1 MQKYLTGKYKAIDK
15 NMRNKILILDDDED
29 ILYFCSVVF
38 ENLGFDVVSSPH
50 SKDIIDQVE
59 QADPNIILID
69 NWIPGLGGIKA
80 TQILKEAQHLKQIP
94 VILFSAN
101 SNLPALAEEAGAD
114 SYLKKPF
121 DLDEL
126 ESLALSLLKK

>member
-1 MQKYLTGKYKAIDK
+1 MQ
-15 NMRNKILILDDDED
+15 NKILILDDDED

-38 ENLGFDVVSSPH
+38 EGLNFEVISSPH
-50 SKDIIDQVE
+50 SKDIIEQVK
-59 QADPNIILID
+59 QCQPNIILID
-69 NWIPGLGGIKA
+69 NWIPGLGGVKA
-80 TQILKEAQHLKQIP
+80 TQTLKSNPALNDIP

-126 ESLALSLLKK
+126 ESLALSLLQKKA

>member
-1 MQKYLTGKYKAIDK
+1 MQ
-15 NMRNKILILDDDED
+15 NKILILDDDED

-38 ENLGFDVVSSPH
+38 EGLNFEVISSPH
-50 SKDIIDQVE
+50 SKDIIEQVE
-59 QADPNIILID
+59 QCQPNIILID
-69 NWIPGLGGIKA
+69 NWIPGLGGVKA
-80 TQILKEAQHLKQIP
+80 TQTLKSNPALNDIP

-126 ESLALSLLKK
+126 ESLALSLLQKKA

>member
-1 MQKYLTGKYKAIDK
+1 
-15 NMRNKILILDDDED
+15 MRNKILILDDDED

-38 ENLGFDVVSSPH
+38 ENLDFEVVSSPH
-50 SKDIIDQVE
+50 SKDILEQVE
-59 QADPNIILID
+59 NAMPDIILID
-69 NWIPGLGGIKA
+69 NWIPGLGGVKA
-80 TQILKEAQHLKQIP
+80 TQTLKSTPSLSEIP

-101 SNLPALAEEAGAD
+101 SNLPTLAEEAGAD

-126 ESLALSLLKK
+126 ENLALSLLRNKA

>member
-1 MQKYLTGKYKAIDK
+1 
-15 NMRNKILILDDDED
+15 MRNKILILDDDED

-38 ENLGFDVVSSPH
+38 ENLDFDVVSSPH
-50 SKDIIDQVE
+50 SDDIITQVE
-59 QADPNIILID
+59 QAQPNIILID
-69 NWIPGLGGIKA
+69 NWIPGLGGVKA
-80 TQILKEAQHLKQIP
+80 IQELKKREHLNKIP

-101 SNLPALAEEAGAD
+101 SNLAVLAEEAGAD

-126 ESLALSLLKK
+126 EKLALSLLKG

>member
-1 MQKYLTGKYKAIDK
+1 
-15 NMRNKILILDDDED
+15 MRHKILILDDDED

-38 ENLGFDVVSSPH
+38 ENLDFEVVSSPH
-50 SKDIIDQVE
+50 SKDIVEQVE
-59 QADPNIILID
+59 QAKPDIILID
-69 NWIPGLGGIKA
+69 NWIPGLGGVKA
-80 TQILKEAQHLKQIP
+80 TQTLKSTPNLNDIP

-101 SNLPALAEEAGAD
+101 SNLPALADEAGAD

-126 ESLALSLLKK
+126 EGLALSLLRK

>member
-1 MQKYLTGKYKAIDK
+1 MKRT
-15 NMRNKILILDDDED
+15 ILILDDDED

-38 ENLGFDVVSSPH
+38 ENLDFTVISSSH
-50 SKDIIDQVE
+50 SKDIIAQVK
-59 QADPNIILID
+59 QANPDIILID
-69 NWIPGLGGIKA
+69 NWIPGLGGVKA
-80 TQILKEAQHLKQIP
+80 TQELKANEELRNIP

-114 SYLKKPF
+114 GYLKKPF

-126 ESLALSLLKK
+126 ESTALKMLKD

>member
-1 MQKYLTGKYKAIDK
+1 
-15 NMRNKILILDDDED
+15 MRNKILILDDDED

-59 QADPNIILID
+59 QANPDIILID

-80 TQILKEAQHLKQIP
+80 TQTLKEVQHLKQIP

-126 ESLALSLLKK
+126 ESLALSLLNK